1 MSQDNGLGAGLRR
14 SGPIGRGQEEGVI
27 QDFPTMA
34 EPHPDTL
41 APTNELTKH
50 IAGPI
55 PKDNLG
61 NRGFGGAAKGG

>member
-1 MSQDNGLGAGLRR
+1 
-14 SGPIGRGQEEGVI
+14 
-27 QDFPTMA
+27 MA